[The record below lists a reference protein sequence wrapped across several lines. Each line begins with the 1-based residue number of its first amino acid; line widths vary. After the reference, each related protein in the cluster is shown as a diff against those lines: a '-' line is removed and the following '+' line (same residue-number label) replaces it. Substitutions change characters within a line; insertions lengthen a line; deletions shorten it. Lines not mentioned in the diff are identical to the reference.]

1 MAEHQLAFFYVRI
14 KLWKAK
20 VNIQKFL
27 LVNEIKQGHILKQNS
42 GNLNK
47 LKTLSILKG
56 HRVQLNTNKTHIIL
70 WVF

>member
-1 MAEHQLAFFYVRI
+1 M
-14 KLWKAK
+14 
-20 VNIQKFL
+20 NIQKFL